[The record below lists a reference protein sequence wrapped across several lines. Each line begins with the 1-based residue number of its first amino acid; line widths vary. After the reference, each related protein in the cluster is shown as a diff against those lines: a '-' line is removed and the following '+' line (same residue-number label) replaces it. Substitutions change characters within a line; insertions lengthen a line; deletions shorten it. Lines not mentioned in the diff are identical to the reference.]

1 MFNNYY
7 NFFYF
12 SFVKRSLWIL
22 YKNMSRWSACRR
34 FGAINCHIEW
44 NRKKT
49 YAYFGEQI

>member
-7 NFFYF
+7 SFFYF
-12 SFVKRSLWIL
+12 SFVKRSLRIL
-22 YKNMSRWSACRR
+22 YKNMSRLNACRR
-34 FGAINCHIEW
+34 FGAINIEW